1 LTAKQVIPRRL
12 AIRDVDDIIDH
23 YLETSSEAIA
33 LGFVDA
39 LESAYVQ
46 IGLSPA
52 IGSPRYAYEL
62 ELPGLR
68 SWPLKRYPYMVFYV
82 ERDDH
87 VDVWRVLHGSR
98 DIPRWMQ
105 EQGRSE

>member
-1 LTAKQVIPRRL
+1 LSAKQVIPRRL
-12 AIRDVDDIIDH
+12 AIRDVDEIIDH

-39 LESAYVQ
+39 LESAYNQ
-46 IGLSPA
+46 IGLNPA
-52 IGSPRYAYEL
+52 IGSPRYGYEL

-68 SWPLKRYPYMVFYV
+68 SWPLKHYPYLIFYV

-87 VDVWRVLHGSR
+87 IDVWRILHGSR

-105 EQGRSE
+105 EQGE